1 MKHTP
6 FPGYENQFLA
16 QHVGQSEELD
26 AARKA
31 NGAALMFF
39 DKPEGMKVED
49 KMIPGYDEG
58 QEIHIRIFTP
68 ADLPAGAPA
77 VLDIHGGGWV
87 AGNLDID
94 NQRCAQIA
102 IRVPCVV
109 VSVEYRLS
117 GSPEISYPKPLEDC
131 HAAYM
136 WILNNAEYLG
146 TDGKRIG
153 VHGSSSG
160 GNLAAGLALYLR
172 DRNEHQPELTV
183 LNCPCVSN
191 GFNEDYSYHQNFD
204 MRMGP
209 DVKAIGAENCYTGG
223 YFAALGGKMPSH
235 YAFPLYA
242 NDVGMLGPHFIL
254 VGEYDTLRDDGL
266 KYAWRLIKAG
276 VPTELMM
283 GARSCHCWTAH
294 PGVYT
299 DLTHDSIA
307 LSLQREFGML
317 DHLKVK

>member
-1 MKHTP
+1 MIHKP
-6 FPGYENQFLA
+6 FPGYENQFKA

-31 NGAALMFF
+31 NGAALVAF

-68 ADLPAGAPA
+68 AGLPEKAPA

-94 NQRCAQIA
+94 NARCAAIA
-102 IRVPCVV
+102 VRVPCVV

-117 GSPEISYPKPLEDC
+117 GSPEVSYPMPLEDC

-136 WILNNAEYLG
+136 WMLNNQDYLG
-146 TDGKRIG
+146 TNDKIG

-160 GNLAAGLALYLR
+160 ANLAAGLALYLR

-191 GFNEDYSYHQNFD
+191 GFNED
-204 MRMGP
+204 
-209 DVKAIGAENCYTGG
+209 
-223 YFAALGGKMPSH
+223 
-235 YAFPLYA
+235 
-242 NDVGMLGPHFIL
+242 
-254 VGEYDTLRDDGL
+254 
-266 KYAWRLIKAG
+266 
-276 VPTELMM
+276 
-283 GARSCHCWTAH
+283 
-294 PGVYT
+294 
-299 DLTHDSIA
+299 
-307 LSLQREFGML
+307 
-317 DHLKVK
+317 